1 MSTNTSNA
9 DPVATVVSGHTFT
22 VDSRYVLK
30 DAKILGK
37 GSFGVVTTAYDSVR
51 KIDLAIKRIR
61 PYANDEWDA
70 RHTLREIRLLKL
82 LGNHPNIISLFELSL
97 FEPKTE
103 LYMMM
108 ELMDCDLHRVIQS
121 KQPLSEKHH
130 KCFVKQILEGIRAMH
145 AIGVFHRDLKPGNI
159 LVSKDCQLRITDFG
173 LARFM
178 DDVTRQGENQ
188 QNPMTEYVVTR
199 WYRCPELLL
208 SPNRPYDEAIDL
220 WSIGCI
226 LAELL
231 RRKPL
236 FPGKSHANQVQLIF
250 EVMGFSSV
258 KELGFPVSTE
268 AASFLE
274 KRCRGRKQPFTKL
287 FSDATP
293 AAVEMLES
301 LLMLNPSDR
310 PTAAE
315 ALQNV
320 FFADAETLHDYSKN
334 YLVPPASDFFDF
346 EMEKN
351 PVPVLKELIDREV
364 LLSSAS
370 NYRKLGQSGAGH
382 LAVPSI
388 SVPQQQQQPSN
399 NFSMHSNAMQ
409 ESQSHTS
416 RTDASTVSSAVA
428 TGRGSV
434 NPATIS
440 SHGSHQ
446 PVPNPKPAAAAER
459 GPNPSQQMQLQQYG
473 RRGAPQQQR
482 QQPNGNNNPN
492 NNGKNNLAGYRRLS
506 SDSQAFAAAQAG
518 SMEDLTEGPVSQLST
533 QVRNFGG
540 LGAGIVPEAAQQ
552 PRHLPGDRAAAN
564 NPFRKQSAAA
574 AASSSTA
581 SIATAAA
588 SAAATVQQPPPL
600 IYAPALKA
608 SSNTATAASEI
619 MDSSDNAAA
628 NNSSN
633 LQLEEEEAAV
643 LSSLLSQGGGNILT
657 AVRNDGTSSSSGG
670 TSNKAGKTPKTPSP
684 KKMEQ
689 ILQMDLNNKRRFL
702 MQGLNKQQSQQ
713 QSQSARGGHA
723 SNTSG
728 TAPVKKTPSDDD
740 PAPMYGGRILVNG
753 GSNVIHAHG
762 R

>member
-1 MSTNTSNA
+1 MSANTSTGNA
-9 DPVATVVSGHTFT
+9 EPVATVVSGHTFT

-287 FSDATP
+287 FPDATP
-293 AAVEMLES
+293 SAVEMLES

-310 PTAAE
+310 PTAVQ
-315 ALQNV
+315 ALQNS

-334 YLVPPASDFFDF
+334 YLAPPASDFFDF

-370 NYRKLGQSGAGH
+370 SYRKLGQSGLGH

-388 SVPQQQQQPSN
+388 SVPQQQQPT
-399 NFSMHSNAMQ
+399 HSYNPHSLQ
-409 ESQSHTS
+409 EAQSQTS
-416 RTDASTVSSAVA
+416 RTDSSTVSSAVA

-434 NPATIS
+434 NPATLS
-440 SHGSHQ
+440 SHSSHQ
-446 PVPNPKPAAAAER
+446 PVLASNPNPKSAAVDVR
-459 GPNPSQQMQLQQYG
+459 GPIATQQMQLQQYG
-473 RRGAPQQQR
+473 RRGAPPQQQR
-482 QQPNGNNNPN
+482 QQPNPNP
-492 NNGKNNLAGYRRLS
+492 NGKNNLAGYRRLS

-540 LGAGIVPEAAQQ
+540 LGAGVVPDAAPQ
-552 PRHLPGDRAAAN
+552 PRHIPGDRAAAN
-564 NPFRKQSAAA
+564 NPFRKQSAA
-574 AASSSTA
+574 SSA
-581 SIATAAA
+581 ATAIP
-588 SAAATVQQPPPL
+588 AAATTSVVQQPPPL
-600 IYAPALKA
+600 IYAPAFKSA
-608 SSNTATAASEI
+608 ANAANEMDSNDTTHNSSSSN
-619 MDSSDNAAA
+619 
-628 NNSSN
+628 N
-633 LQLEEEEAAV
+633 LQLDEEEAAV

-657 AVRNDGTSSSSGG
+657 AVRNDPSTSTSGG
-670 TSNKAGKTPKTPSP
+670 VSGAGGSNKSGKTPKTPSP

-702 MQGLNKQQSQQ
+702 MQGLQKQQSSQQ
-713 QSQSARGGHA
+713 QSQSARSGQA
-723 SNTSG
+723 SNSTG

-740 PAPMYGGRILVNG
+740 PAPVYGGRILANG